1 MVGTITIQKIIDGSR
16 NTVIKATIGGDADLT
31 NAVLFD
37 ASAYV
42 GANTNNKLMKVEFG
56 LDGFDARLIW
66 DGTATVNDKVIV
78 ALPEN
83 YLETQCYEWFG
94 GIPNDVTVGKT
105 GDILITTV
113 GLAAGDDGHIILYIK
128 KKND

>member
-1 MVGTITIQKIIDGSR
+1 MAGEITIQKIVDGSR
-16 NTVIKATIGGDADLT
+16 HTIIKATIGGDADLT

-37 ASAYV
+37 ASVYV
-42 GANTNNKLMKVEFG
+42 GANTHNKLMKVEFG
-56 LDGFDARLIW
+56 LDGFDARLLW
-66 DGTATVNDKVIV
+66 DATVNVDLI

-83 YLETQCYEWFG
+83 YLEKQCYEWFG
-94 GIPNDVTVGKT
+94 GIPNNAGTGKT

-128 KKND
+128 KKDA

>member
-1 MVGTITIQKIIDGSR
+1 MAGTITVQKIVDGSR
-16 NTVIKATIGGDADLT
+16 NVIIKATIGGDADLS

-42 GANTNNKLMKVEFG
+42 GANTNNKLMKIQFA
-56 LDGFDARLIW
+56 LDGFDARLLW
-66 DGTATVNDKVIV
+66 DATANVDLI

-83 YLETQCYEWFG
+83 YMDTQCYKFFG
-94 GIPNDVTVGKT
+94 GIPNNAGAGKT

-113 GLAAGDDGHIILYIK
+113 GLGAGDDGHIILYLK
-128 KKND
+128 KKDA